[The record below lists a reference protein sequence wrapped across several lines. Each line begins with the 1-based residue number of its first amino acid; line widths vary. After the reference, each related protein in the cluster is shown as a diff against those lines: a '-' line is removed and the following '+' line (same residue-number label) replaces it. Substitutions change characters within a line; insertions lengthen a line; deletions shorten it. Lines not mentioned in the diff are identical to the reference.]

1 MASTQT
7 LHLGAYA
14 RVVRSAMDHAKTDR
28 YLPRLWQK
36 DASLFSQDSAVQA
49 AIQNRLGW
57 LTFPRFMAQQVDTLR
72 EIAQEVRDA
81 GCTQVLLL
89 GMGGSGLFSEVC
101 RNTFGAA
108 PGHPDVT
115 VLDTTDSTAIQQHQQ
130 RCPLPQLFVIVSSK
144 SGGTSESIAL
154 SKYFYETFKS
164 VNGGPGS
171 HCLAITDAGTPLE
184 SQAAAWKVRRTF
196 VHGPGSGADVGG
208 RFSALTFFGL
218 VPAALL
224 GVDVSRL
231 LERAIAML
239 EACGPTGLLE
249 QNPGA
254 SLGAALAALAG
265 VGRDKMTL
273 LCSPALESFGT
284 WVEQLVAESTGKL
297 GKGIAPFFG
306 EPVRD
311 SSAYGDDRIFVELQ
325 LAPELDPKVDRQ
337 VRELMTAGHPVIRI
351 HWQDRYDLGGEVS
364 KWSIAT
370 TIAGALMGINPFDE
384 PNVQESKDRT
394 KALLAQYIQA
404 RSFPQD
410 APFCS
415 EGDVSLF
422 DASSAPG
429 GSSRSLVQHL
439 SAWLQRGHATDYLA
453 LLSFW
458 PRSGAWDGAVQTI
471 RTRLAQA
478 TGRATMLGFGPR
490 YLHST
495 GQLFKGGPDTALFLL
510 LTADDPID
518 LPIPGEPYTFG
529 ALKQAQ
535 ALGDFQAMQQGGRRV
550 LRVHLGG
557 DLERSLQEFLA
568 VVDEAAVTI
577 SAARR

>member
-14 RVVRSAMDHAKTDR
+14 RVVRSAMDHAKTDH

-49 AIQNRLGW
+49 AIHNRLGW
-57 LTFPRFMAQQVDTLR
+57 LTFARFMAQHVDTLR
-72 EIAQEVRDA
+72 GIAQEVRDA

-115 VLDTTDSTAIQQHQQ
+115 VLDTTDPTAIRQHQQ

-144 SGGTSESIAL
+144 SGGTSEITAL

-171 HCLAITDAGTPLE
+171 HCIAITDAGTPLE

-196 VHGPGSGADVGG
+196 VHGPSSGADVGG

-224 GVDVSRL
+224 GIDVALL

-239 EACGPTGLLE
+239 EVCGPTGLLE
-249 QNPGA
+249 RNPGA

-306 EPVRD
+306 EPLRD
-311 SSAYGDDRIFVELQ
+311 TSAYGDDRVFVELQ
-325 LAPELDPKVDRQ
+325 LASELDPKVDRQ
-337 VRELMTAGHPVIRI
+337 VRELITAGHPVIRI

-364 KWSIAT
+364 KWSVAT

-394 KALLAQYIQA
+394 KALLAQYTETH
-404 RSFPQD
+404 SFTHD
-410 APFCS
+410 TPFCS

-422 DASSAPG
+422 DASAPG

-439 SAWLQRGHATDYLA
+439 SSWLQRGHPTDYLA
-453 LLSFW
+453 ILSFW
-458 PRSGAWDGAVQTI
+458 PRSSALDGAVQTI

-495 GQLFKGGPDTALFLL
+495 GQLFKGGPDAALFLL

-529 ALKQAQ
+529 VLKQAQ
-535 ALGDFQAMQQGGRRV
+535 ALGDFQAMQQKGRRI
-550 LRVHLGG
+550 LRIHLRG
-557 DLERSLQEFLA
+557 DLDHAVQQMMSAVNEAVASLA
-568 VVDEAAVTI
+568 K
-577 SAARR
+577 R